1 MQRDELLNQ
10 LKSQDLAT
18 VNPTAF
24 KQVGDPVFP
33 DLNALGSLQ
42 AFGHIVEAF
51 RHVHLPAYGGPI
63 PRSSKVA
70 SIANDGSLLAMTGS
84 AVAMVQAI
92 QLVNASTDPV
102 EVHINLNGILLLK
115 QLAPG
120 NETTTAPLPY
130 PIYVDSA
137 GPLTIS
143 NASASITTSA
153 TYLLTAQ

>member
-18 VNPTAF
+18 VDPTAF

-42 AFGHIVEAF
+42 AFGQIVDAF
-51 RHVHLPAYGGPI
+51 RNVHLPSFGSPI
-63 PRSSKVA
+63 PRSAKVA

-92 QLVNASTDPV
+92 QVVNASTDPV
-102 EVHINLNGILLLK
+102 EVHINLNGILIVV

-120 NETTTAPLPY
+120 NATTPAVLPY
-130 PIYVDSA
+130 PIYVDSSS
-137 GPLTIS
+137 PLTIS

-153 TYLLTAQ
+153 SYILTAQ